1 MAALAAIALQS
12 TVNKHRVH
20 HDQMK
25 GPVYKLVAH
34 QNRRRYAGSA
44 FKRHKLIFG
53 MLVGLLA
60 VSPIAHNSSADSSK
74 IDLAVECH
82 CPDAVGERMCAD
94 FKNQVAG
101 SPGYRLT
108 EGGSGYGIGLHFSC
122 VDLWSGLENG
132 LAGRMSAVSVAFT
145 IYSDKLPG
153 EIYEDSS
160 VFRVGKDATG
170 EMSRKIIAAIGQLV
184 NANETLFKHLREAE
198 QKPSPSP

>member
-1 MAALAAIALQS
+1 MNTYKFILIVITGLIVS
-12 TVNKHRVH
+12 TPNVQASNT
-20 HDQMK
+20 
-25 GPVYKLVAH
+25 
-34 QNRRRYAGSA
+34 N
-44 FKRHKLIFG
+44 
-53 MLVGLLA
+53 
-60 VSPIAHNSSADSSK
+60 SSK